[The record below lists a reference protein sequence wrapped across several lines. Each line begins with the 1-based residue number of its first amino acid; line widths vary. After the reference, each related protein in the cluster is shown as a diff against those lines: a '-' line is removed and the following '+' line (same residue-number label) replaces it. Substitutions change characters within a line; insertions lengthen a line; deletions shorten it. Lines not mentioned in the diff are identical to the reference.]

1 MSRPPFA
8 RISSAAAPQ
17 EDSVLLTQYT
27 SIPSRANASAMLF
40 PIPLPAPVTTAVFLF
55 SKSSLIKYLF
65 IPKAFLKALQLTNA
79 KFVDVT
85 QHTSFMTSEQDKE
98 NPKLERPKL
107 QKFLADAGLC
117 SRRMGESWILEEKVK
132 N

>member
-1 MSRPPFA
+1 
-8 RISSAAAPQ
+8 
-17 EDSVLLTQYT
+17 
-27 SIPSRANASAMLF
+27 MLF
-40 PIPLPAPVTTAVFLF
+40 RIPLPAPVTTAVFLF

-65 IPKAFLKALQLTNA
+65 IPKAFFKALQLTNA

-117 SRRMGESWILEEKVK
+117 SRRMGESWILEEK
-132 N
+132 